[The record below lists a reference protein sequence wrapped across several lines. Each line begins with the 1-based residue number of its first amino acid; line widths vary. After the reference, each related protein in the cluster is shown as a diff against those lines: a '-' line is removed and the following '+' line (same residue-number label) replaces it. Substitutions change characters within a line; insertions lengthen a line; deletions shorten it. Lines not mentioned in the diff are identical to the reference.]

1 MVSSICNTIQYQC
14 QYPPIQIPLHKET
27 NTWRL
32 DSMTDN
38 TSPVF
43 ERFCLK
49 LFLFQTV
56 LPPCLQY
63 LETCFC
69 VPTRN
74 KARI

>member
-1 MVSSICNTIQYQC
+1 
-14 QYPPIQIPLHKET
+14 
-27 NTWRL
+27 
-32 DSMTDN
+32 MTDN

-49 LFLFQTV
+49 FFLFQTV